1 IKDKYRPTSL
11 SARRE
16 SMKLM
21 GIVLTAALLFVTAA
35 CQSTRVQI
43 PTAPIGPNEKS
54 LGPTWGDSVGLMLFQ
69 FIPINQ
75 NERFVKAYNEAVQK
89 AGATRLTD
97 VTISER
103 WWWGYVINGY
113 IFKVEGTAVSNK

>member
-1 IKDKYRPTSL
+1 MRL
-11 SARRE
+11 VG
-16 SMKLM
+16 MML
-21 GIVLTAALLFVTAA
+21 GAALLLGAMA
-35 CQSTRVQI
+35 CHSTRVHI

-54 LGPTWGDSVGLMLFQ
+54 LGATWGDDVGMLLFG
-69 FIPINQ
+69 FIPIRQ
-75 NERFVKAYNEAVQK
+75 NDRFVEAYTEALQK

-113 IFKVEGTAVSNK
+113 VFKVEGTAVTNK

>member
-1 IKDKYRPTSL
+1 
-11 SARRE
+11 
-16 SMKLM
+16 MKLV
-21 GIVLTAALLFVTAA
+21 GIALTAALLFVTAA

-54 LGPTWGDSVGLMLFQ
+54 LGPTWGDDVGLMLLGV
-69 FIPINQ
+69 IPIKQ
-75 NERFVKAYNEAVQK
+75 NDRFVAAYNNAVQK

-113 IFKVEGTAVSNK
+113 VFKVEGTAVANK

>member
-1 IKDKYRPTSL
+1 
-11 SARRE
+11 
-16 SMKLM
+16 MKLA
-21 GIVLTAALLFVTAA
+21 GIVLTAALLISTVA
-35 CQSTRVQI
+35 CHSTRVQI

-54 LGPTWGDSVGLMLFQ
+54 LGPTWGDDVGMLLFG
-69 FIPINQ
+69 FIPIRQ
-75 NERFVKAYNEAVQK
+75 NDRFVEAYDEAVKK

-113 IFKVEGTAVSNK
+113 VFKVEGTAVTNK

>member
-1 IKDKYRPTSL
+1 
-11 SARRE
+11 
-16 SMKLM
+16 MKVV
-21 GIVLTAALLFVTAA
+21 GIVLTAVLLLGTAA
-35 CQSTRVQI
+35 CHSTRVQI

-54 LGPTWGDSVGLMLFQ
+54 LGATWGDDVGLLLFGC
-69 FIPINQ
+69 IPIRQ
-75 NERFVKAYNEAVQK
+75 NDRFVEAYNEAVQK

-113 IFKVEGTAVSNK
+113 VFKVEGTAGTNK